1 MGSITCKFSTSNYKV
16 FMQIHNVS
24 RVFYNIKMD
33 IFLKIS
39 NIVFNNQICNA
50 FPILDNIFMLMIK
63 RTKGNEIAIYYTDHH
78 IWFKHVFGLQKYI
91 FSKNGMEIMDKFYGG
106 YKVN

>member
-1 MGSITCKFSTSNYKV
+1 
-16 FMQIHNVS
+16 
-24 RVFYNIKMD
+24 
-33 IFLKIS
+33 
-39 NIVFNNQICNA
+39 
-50 FPILDNIFMLMIK
+50 MLMIK
-63 RTKGNEIAIYYTDHH
+63 RTKGNEIAIYYTYHH